1 MPTRLARQARTEQP
15 GQGEHLRE
23 LDPQTTRQLAS
34 FAQGQKVTLNT
45 LVQAAWAL
53 LLQRHCGQ
61 ETVAFGATVAGRPAE
76 LPGIEAQ
83 IGLFINTLP
92 VIAAPQPQQ
101 SVADYLQGMQA
112 LNLALREHEHTPL
125 YDIQRWAGHGGEAL
139 FDSILVFENFP
150 VAEALR
156 QAPADLEFSTP
167 SNHEQTNYPLTLGVT
182 LGERLSLQYV
192 YARRDF
198 DAADIAELDRHLLH
212 LLQRMAETPRQRWAN
227 SPCSTPGTPGGA
239 AGLAGTARGAAA
251 RRRRGGLRASGSVG
265 A

>member
-1 MPTRLARQARTEQP
+1 
-15 GQGEHLRE
+15 
-23 LDPQTTRQLAS
+23 TRQLAS

-53 LLQRHCGQ
+53 LLQRHFGQ

-92 VIAAPQPQQ
+92 VITAPQPQQ

-156 QAPADLEFSTP
+156 
-167 SNHEQTNYPLTLGVT
+167 
-182 LGERLSLQYV
+182 
-192 YARRDF
+192 
-198 DAADIAELDRHLLH
+198 
-212 LLQRMAETPRQRWAN
+212 
-227 SPCSTPGTPGGA
+227 
-239 AGLAGTARGAAA
+239 
-251 RRRRGGLRASGSVG
+251 
-265 A
+265 